1 MENMNFLADRYIY
14 RNQFKV
20 RTLAS
25 SEAISSV
32 YSQLMGLYV
41 LGSGDLLSYT
51 ELQTSNPVNSFDYR
65 YWTDELEMAALN
77 HTYQTV
83 PLIELAGISDNIL
96 NTEEVCIGVKEIIE
110 SKVFINEINNMKEGF
125 LKNLHESVKHNTNE
139 LSEFTSS
146 INNKEKH
153 MKISID
159 DLEKVNKNNPFA
171 TSIIDDS
178 MVI

>member
-1 MENMNFLADRYIY
+1 
-14 RNQFKV
+14 
-20 RTLAS
+20 
-25 SEAISSV
+25 
-32 YSQLMGLYV
+32 
-41 LGSGDLLSYT
+41 
-51 ELQTSNPVNSFDYR
+51 
-65 YWTDELEMAALN
+65 
-77 HTYQTV
+77 
-83 PLIELAGISDNIL
+83 
-96 NTEEVCIGVKEIIE
+96 
-110 SKVFINEINNMKEGF
+110 MKEGF

-153 MKISID
+153 MKISIE